1 MEKTIVLNLKDMEL
15 KGDILDVGGENYG
28 VIYNIK
34 KYLDSEVAVDF
45 VDESRE
51 IINSNYDTCILFF
64 SLGKINNNKE
74 RHKLMSEIYP
84 LIKEDGE
91 LYIWDIVKK
100 KNEVFKNKIRVIL
113 PEEKTK
119 EFSIKDSNFLKE
131 WSADESKKVL
141 EKYCDILETREW
153 EDIFFIKAKKKGR
166 NTDEDIINSDQLKV
180 HSQQFSGEIL
190 KDIYRG
196 LKLSRYYKGIF
207 NK

>member
-15 KGDILDVGGENYG
+15 KGDVLDVGGENYG

-64 SLGKINNNKE
+64 SLGKINSNRE

-84 LIKEDGE
+84 LIKEEGE

-100 KNEVFKNKIRVIL
+100 KNEVYKNKIRVIL
-113 PEEKTK
+113 PEDKSK
-119 EFSIKDSNFLKE
+119 EFSIKDGNFLKE

-180 HSQQFSGEIL
+180 HSQQFGGEIL